1 MSFVYWHHNN
11 SYMKIAIDA
20 RFFGTNTGIG
30 RYLEQLILNLEKQD
44 NENKYFILINYENEN
59 KYISKNKNF
68 EKVIVNIPWYGIK
81 EQIELPKI
89 LNKINPDLVHF
100 PHFNVPFFYNKPF
113 VVTIHD
119 LILTKYPSRRA
130 TTLSLIKY
138 FLKNI
143 LYRIIINRAVV
154 KSKKIITVSQFTKKE
169 IVDFFKINADKVIV
183 TYEGVSDLKQINNI
197 NNEIIKNL
205 GIESPFLLY
214 VGNAYPHKNLE
225 FLVKTFSEFSEDK
238 SLKLVLVGRE
248 DYFYKR
254 LKEFVNINNYKNII
268 FAGFVKDE
276 DLAYLYK
283 KCSVYVFPSLCE
295 GFGLPPLEA
304 MKCGAIVLSSNY
316 SCLPEIL
323 KSSVIYFDPK
333 DKKDL
338 TNKLKIILNDENLK
352 NELIEKS
359 QMLLKEYSW
368 EKMVFEVIDI
378 YNSVK

>member
-1 MSFVYWHHNN
+1 
-11 SYMKIAIDA
+11 MKIAIDA